1 MYVSGTAN
9 GAGFLPGMVARQV
22 VRIVPVPVED
32 LYRQSR
38 GPWPS
43 SD

>member
-1 MYVSGTAN
+1 MFGSGTAN

-22 VRIVPVPVED
+22 VRLGPVPVEH

-38 GPWPS
+38 GPWTL